1 MSALEHLLNEIAT
14 SKGRI
19 SPAKLT
25 QVSGLSSEEMPAFQK
40 AWETL
45 PGPRRNAV
53 IALLAQLAEDNV
65 ELDFFAIFKLALS
78 DEDEEIRIEAIEGL
92 WESEERALL
101 TPLIRLLA
109 VDPSAKVRAAAALAL
124 GRFAF
129 LAETG
134 KLLERDGRRIA
145 EALLETIDNEFEPT
159 EVRRRAIEAIAAMS
173 HERVRDI
180 VQEAYESDDMQVKAS
195 ALHAMGRTC
204 DPRWLPV
211 LTDETASSQAELRYE
226 AVTALGE
233 IGDDK
238 AITHLLPMIDDP
250 DVEVQAAAISALGK
264 IGGPVAKKALSRTM
278 QRPEPHIQ
286 ELAHSALE
294 SMDEPDPPL
303 FDRRN

>member
-1 MSALEHLLNEIAT
+1 MSALENLLNEIAAR
-14 SKGRI
+14 KGRF

-25 QVSGLSSEEMPAFQK
+25 HLSGLSSEEMPAFQK

-45 PGPRRNAV
+45 PALRRKAV
-53 IALLAQLAEDNV
+53 IALLIELGEDNV
-65 ELDFFAIFKLALS
+65 ELDFFAIFKLALN

-92 WESEERALL
+92 WECKERALL

-109 VDPSAKVRAAAALAL
+109 VDPSPKVRAAAALAL

-129 LAETG
+129 FAETG
-134 KLLERDGRRIA
+134 KLLERDGRRLA
-145 EALLETIDNEFEPT
+145 EALLETIDSEFEST

-173 HERVRDI
+173 HDRVRDI

-204 DPRWLPV
+204 DPKWLPV
-211 LTDETASSQAELRYE
+211 LIDETSSSQAELRYE

-238 AITHLLPMIDDP
+238 GITHLLPMIDDE
-250 DVEVQAAAISALGK
+250 DAEVQAAAIAALGK
-264 IGGPVAKKALSRTM
+264 IGGPVAKKALSRTK
-278 QRPEPHIQ
+278 QRPESHIQ
-286 ELAHSALE
+286 ELAQSALE
-294 SMDEPDPPL
+294 TLGELDPPL
-303 FDRRN
+303 ADRRN